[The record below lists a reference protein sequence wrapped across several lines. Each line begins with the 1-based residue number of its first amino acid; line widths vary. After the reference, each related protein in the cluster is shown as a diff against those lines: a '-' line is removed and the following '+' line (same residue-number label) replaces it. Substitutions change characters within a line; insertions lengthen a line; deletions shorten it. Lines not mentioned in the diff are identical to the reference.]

1 MLRTAVLPVL
11 VACAVALTACGG
23 DDATSADTLVTD
35 GELVPMPDVDD
46 SDDSDDTGDTG
57 DTDDTGGDDAG
68 TNGKPTVDVPDEL
81 PTELQITDLVE
92 GSGRAAEPGDTVVVD
107 YVGVR
112 TADGAEFDNS
122 FDRGVP
128 FDVVLG
134 QGRVI
139 QGWDD
144 GLVGAR
150 TGGRRQLDIPA
161 ELAYGDNPPGGSV
174 IEAGDALT
182 FVVDIR
188 AVVAPVDANDAPLD
202 LDVEASEGAT
212 ETTFDDVVV
221 GDGATLEEGQT
232 AIVHLLLVRG
242 DNKAVLDNT
251 WERGDPLQIVMVEGN
266 SLPGL
271 LTGLEGMRVGG
282 TRIITMPP
290 EDAFG
295 AEGLPD
301 AGLPAGT
308 DVILVV
314 ELVGLY

>member
-1 MLRTAVLPVL
+1 MLRTAVLPVV
-11 VACAVALTACGG
+11 VACAVALAGCGG
-23 DDATSADTLVTD
+23 DDASSPGTATSPGTSPDTLVTD
-35 GELVPMPDVDD
+35 GELVPV
-46 SDDSDDTGDTG
+46 
-57 DTDDTGGDDAG
+57 TDGSDAG
-68 TNGKPTVDVPDEL
+68 DPGANGKPSVEVPEEL
-81 PTELQITDLVE
+81 PTELQINDLVE
-92 GSGRAAEPGDTVVVD
+92 GSGRAAESGDTVIVD

-122 FDRGVP
+122 YDRGTP

-139 QGWDD
+139 PGWDE

-174 IEAGDALT
+174 IQAGDALT
-182 FVVDIR
+182 FVIDIR
-188 AVVAPVDANDAPLD
+188 AVVAPADADDAPLD
-202 LDVEASEGAT
+202 LEVEASEGAT
-212 ETTFDDVVV
+212 QTTFDDIVV

-251 WERGDPLQIVMVEGN
+251 WERGDPLQIVMVEG
-266 SLPGL
+266 STLPGL
-271 LTGLEGMRVGG
+271 LTGLDGMRVGG
-282 TRIITMPP
+282 TRVITMPP
-290 EDAFG
+290 SEAFG
-295 AEGLPD
+295 EDGLPD
-301 AGLPAGT
+301 AGLPANT

>member
-1 MLRTAVLPVL
+1 MLRTAVLPVV
-11 VACAVALTACGG
+11 VACAFALAGCGG
-23 DDATSADTLVTD
+23 DDATSSPGTLVTD
-35 GELVPMPDVDD
+35 GELVPV
-46 SDDSDDTGDTG
+46 
-57 DTDDTGGDDAG
+57 TDGNDAGGGDPSAS
-68 TNGKPTVDVPDEL
+68 GKPIVEVPDEL

-92 GSGRAAEPGDTVVVD
+92 GSGRAAEPGDTVIVD

-122 FDRGVP
+122 YDRGVP

-139 QGWDD
+139 PGWDQ

-161 ELAYGDNPPGGSV
+161 DLAYGDSPPGGSV
-174 IEAGDALT
+174 IQAGDALT
-182 FVVDIR
+182 FVIDIR
-188 AVVAPVDANDAPLD
+188 AVVAPVGADDAPLD
-202 LDVEASEGAT
+202 LEVEASEGAT
-212 ETTFDDVVV
+212 ETTFDDIVV
-221 GDGATLEEGQT
+221 GDGATLEQGQT

-271 LTGLEGMRVGG
+271 LTGLDGMRVGG
-282 TRIITMPP
+282 TRVITMPP
-290 EDAFG
+290 SDAFG
-295 AEGLPD
+295 EAGLPD
-301 AGLPAGT
+301 AGLPADT